1 MCEYDNNLGIGV
13 NTEITDQQYTG
24 EPITPEVAVND
35 DGGEPLVL
43 DKDYTL
49 TYTNNT
55 KKQLSISGKVGKQ
68 SYSSSNKKVT
78 TVNGKGNITAKKL

>member
-13 NTEITDQQYTG
+13 NTEITDQLYTG

-55 KKQLSISGKVGKQ
+55 K
-68 SYSSSNKKVT
+68 SN
-78 TVNGKGNITAKKL
+78 